1 MHYLRIYEN
10 NTFSFVNDEIHTLND
25 SDVKVTNV
33 DYMDFFK
40 QQNEGKMF
48 RLKESPTNDSL
59 FGYIEEYEIEPVSK
73 EKTLANLMNDLE
85 TQKSKLEALEVL
97 IKEKLKE

>member
-1 MHYLRIYEN
+1 MHYLRTYGN
-10 NTFSFVNDEIHTLND
+10 KTFSFVNDEIHVICD
-25 SDVKVTNV
+25 SDVKVLNT
-33 DYMDFFK
+33 DYMEFFK
-40 QQNEGKMF
+40 KQNEGKMF
-48 RLKESPTNDSL
+48 RLKESPTSDSL

-85 TQKSKLEALEVL
+85 TQKSKLEVLEAL